1 MVTKKAWLP
10 GCFFSVLLYSHS
22 PVRAF
27 SLASLFPPTVPLL
40 DGVQGLSL
48 YGTGPPRRLQLRPLW
63 PHATPTVH
71 RALRRHAPSVTL
83 VVLNDPVP
91 LTAAVVNDIADS
103 LAVDAV
109 GFFAHSS
116 IDSSILCS
124 TRINSA
130 VLCDPVALP
139 RVSLG
144 LGRPPVIEPVLI
156 DRPIPF
162 LILRSSKAYGDSDV
176 PIPEYLVPDLPSG
189 CVDEEVFPDVGHADL
204 LDDTWA
210 AVGPRVL
217 PWMRGAVRQPQPFS
231 EWSHHTG
238 GPAKIR
244 AEYREAV
251 AARAVAHILRGRP
264 LSAVVRE

>member
-1 MVTKKAWLP
+1 MSSWLL
-10 GCFFSVLLYSHS
+10 FSVLLCSHS

-27 SLASLFPPTVPLL
+27 SLASLFPPTVPLVST
-40 DGVQGLSL
+40 GYKVSL
-48 YGTGPPRRLQLRPLW
+48 FGTGPPVVFSSGLFGLMPRRLYTELFD
-63 PHATPTVH
+63 AM
-71 RALRRHAPSVTL
+71 RRNVTL

-91 LTAAVVNDIADS
+91 LTADVVDDIADS
-103 LAVDAV
+103 LAVDTV
-109 GFFAHSS
+109 GLFAHSS
-116 IDSSILCS
+116 IDSRILYS
-124 TRINSA
+124 TRVNSA
-130 VLCDPVALP
+130 VLCDPVAFP

-144 LGRPPVIEPVLI
+144 LWRPPVIEPVLI

-210 AVGPRVL
+210 AVGPRML
-217 PWMRGAVRQPQPFS
+217 PWMRGAGRQAQPFS

-244 AEYREAV
+244 AEYRKAV
-251 AARAVAHILRGRP
+251 AERAVTHILRGRP
-264 LSAVVRE
+264 LSATVRE